1 MIIRCELESFSSTG
15 LDMDGETYFVYVRV
29 AYDTGKVKT
38 MALLRS
44 INVEPEIVYTTQC
57 DRHYAC
63 LTNKAVCKV
72 EPFVDRDVQLLR
84 CKDERS
90 CSYKKKYQGRAICT
104 CPVKKASFSRR

>member
-1 MIIRCELESFSSTG
+1 MAGIP
-15 LDMDGETYFVYVRV
+15 DFVYVQV
-29 AYDTGKVKT
+29 ASNTGKVMT

-44 INVEPEIVYTTQC
+44 SNVEPEIVYKTQC
-57 DRHYAC
+57 DMHYAC

-72 EPFVDRDVQLLR
+72 EPFIDRDVQLLR

-90 CSYKKKYQGRAICT
+90 CSFKKKYQGRVICT

>member
-1 MIIRCELESFSSTG
+1 LTG
-15 LDMDGETYFVYVRV
+15 LDMAGIPDFVYVRV
-29 AYDTGKVKT
+29 TSITGKVMT
-38 MALLRS
+38 MALTRS
-44 INVEPEIVYTTQC
+44 VNVQPEIVYKTQC
-57 DRHYAC
+57 DMHYAC

-90 CSYKKKYQGRAICT
+90 CSFKKKYQGRVICT